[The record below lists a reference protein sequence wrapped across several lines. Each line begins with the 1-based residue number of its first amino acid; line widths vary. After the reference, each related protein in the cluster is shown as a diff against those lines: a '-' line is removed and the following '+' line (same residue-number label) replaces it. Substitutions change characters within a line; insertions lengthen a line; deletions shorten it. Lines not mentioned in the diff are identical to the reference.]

1 MAKKFLSSLK
11 IVNLPSD
18 PVSGSEGEIYFNT
31 SASVAKIYQAGAW
44 SVLGAGGGSVDG
56 TNTYYQA
63 SEPEGASLG
72 DIWVDSDA
80 TVPYDAA
87 GLDLG
92 ALNASLIP
100 DTDNV
105 YSIGSTDY
113 RWKDIF
119 IGPGT
124 INLTDTV
131 TNIDA
136 SLTVTNG
143 VLLINGANQL
153 QVGQLKFVDNN
164 IQSTSASVNIN
175 IGELASPA
183 DIIMN
188 RDVVLGTGKTLTFPD
203 STVQTTA
210 YKGTSTFAGYY
221 GSFYDTTN
229 LLLTSATTAYPL
241 PLNTTAE
248 ANGTSI
254 VSGSRITV
262 AHAGVYNIQFS
273 AQLDKTDSNDDM
285 VNIWFAK
292 NGTNIADSNTQFLV
306 QGNNGKH
313 VASWNFVLTL
323 AANDYVQIML
333 QSPDTSMRVIASG
346 TQSNPARPA
355 VPSSIVTITQVR

>member
-18 PVSGSEGEIYFNT
+18 PISGSEGEIYFNT

-56 TNTYYQA
+56 INTYYQA

-105 YSIGSTDY
+105 YSIGSIDY
-113 RWKDIF
+113 RWKDIH

-124 INLTDTV
+124 FYITDQTLG
-131 TNIDA
+131 TDA
-136 SLTVTNG
+136 ELSVDNG
-143 VLLINGANQL
+143 ILQINGANQL

-164 IQSTSASVNIN
+164 IESTSGSVNIN
-175 IGELASPA
+175 IGQLSSSA
-183 DIIMN
+183 DIVMN
-188 RDVVLGTGKTLTFPD
+188 RDLVLGTGKTLTFPD
-203 STVQTTA
+203 ATVQTTA
-210 YKGTSTFAGYY
+210 YKGTTTFGGYY

-248 ANGTSI
+248 SNGTSI

-262 AHAGVYNIQFS
+262 ANAGVYNIQFS
-273 AQLDKTDSNDDM
+273 AQLDKTDSNNDV

-292 NGTNIADSNTQFLV
+292 NGANIADSNTQV
-306 QGNNGKH
+306 TVIGNGGKYL
-313 VASWNFVLTL
+313 ASWNFVLTL

-355 VPSSIVTITQVR
+355 IPSSIVTITQVR